1 MTGVHWY
8 NTERPENATRGICP
22 NEQGGLVS
30 VVKHKLS
37 NVLLDIDERVS
48 AFPGMYYRLEDAEGR
63 AALAPW
69 DDAVGGLR
77 LTQRTDFTTYF
88 GSCSLAKWKRY
99 AQVNEVQL
107 HIELSGG
114 PCDIVLQ
121 EAAKGA
127 VCPVEIARFASN
139 ETATDADDPTGGG
152 KGPIVLDLAFPAS
165 DALLLSF
172 AIEPHGET
180 VLHEAH
186 YFTLVDEAQ
195 VNPVRLALSTTTF
208 KKEDYIIPNIGLISK
223 EVLQSDEPIAEHFH
237 MFVVDNGRTLDAEAV
252 SGNGITVIPNANTGG
267 AGGFARGMMAALDED
282 DSTEPFTHILLM
294 DDDVV
299 MSPESLKRTYNLLAL
314 AQGKYRDAFVNGA
327 MLAIEQPNRKIEDVA
342 HVLRTGGY
350 RALMGGHDSLLV
362 DDLAEVLESETVDVE
377 VPNAYGA
384 WWYSCIPMSV
394 VREKGLPLP
403 LFVRCDDVE
412 YGVRAQGTYMTMSG
426 ICVWHEGF
434 DDRFRPSVDCY
445 QYVRNFLVMNAMD
458 GCSSD
463 AAFMQRI
470 QRNMRFFLRTMYYD
484 AVELF
489 LDGIEDYMKGPEFLV
504 HADGEQLMKSNGS
517 RNEKLAPVDQ
527 LDSAIREALVLK
539 PGYLSTEYETPLFVK
554 LWRTL
559 PYDRHLLPDALL
571 RDKPVA
577 MLYSLPG
584 CLTPAAMATKTLVA
598 MDQRGKN
605 ACVRRM
611 DKERYR
617 AIKKRWHAVM
627 RDYRQRGDEVRA
639 SYKAAMPYLTSREF
653 WERYLDMR

>member
-1 MTGVHWY
+1 M
-8 NTERPENATRGICP
+8 
-22 NEQGGLVS
+22 
-30 VVKHKLS
+30 
-37 NVLLDIDERVS
+37 
-48 AFPGMYYRLEDAEGR
+48 
-63 AALAPW
+63 
-69 DDAVGGLR
+69 
-77 LTQRTDFTTYF
+77 
-88 GSCSLAKWKRY
+88 
-99 AQVNEVQL
+99 
-107 HIELSGG
+107 
-114 PCDIVLQ
+114 
-121 EAAKGA
+121 
-127 VCPVEIARFASN
+127 
-139 ETATDADDPTGGG
+139 
-152 KGPIVLDLAFPAS
+152 
-165 DALLLSF
+165 
-172 AIEPHGET
+172 
-180 VLHEAH
+180 
-186 YFTLVDEAQ
+186 
-195 VNPVRLALSTTTF
+195 
-208 KKEDYIIPNIGLISK
+208 
-223 EVLQSDEPIAEHFH
+223 
-237 MFVVDNGRTLDAEAV
+237 
-252 SGNGITVIPNANTGG
+252 
-267 AGGFARGMMAALDED
+267 
-282 DSTEPFTHILLM
+282 
-294 DDDVV
+294 
-299 MSPESLKRTYNLLAL
+299 
-314 AQGKYRDAFVNGA
+314 
-327 MLAIEQPNRKIEDVA
+327 
-342 HVLRTGGY
+342 
-350 RALMGGHDSLLV
+350 
-362 DDLAEVLESETVDVE
+362 
-377 VPNAYGA
+377 
-384 WWYSCIPMSV
+384 
-394 VREKGLPLP
+394 
-403 LFVRCDDVE
+403 RCDDVE